1 MIGKPKDK
9 DWVWDRYWRFD
20 RIASCFDSAGSNYP
34 AEFEAEWSGLFREL
48 PRGAVI
54 LDLCTGNGAIA
65 RMAAK
70 FSKNSDKSFKIT
82 GVDRAGIDPDKFV
95 TSDGNDPAITY
106 LGGVSA
112 ERLPFEDAS
121 FDAVISQYGFEYTDH
136 DKTLAEISRV
146 LKPGGRGKLICHA
159 AEGAPAANGRVEV
172 KNITTVTN
180 DLDLF
185 RLAGKA
191 IAAAW
196 GSEKEGR
203 ELSSAEKQDMKAFG
217 AAMGG
222 LSDALE
228 KEPNNPFLQAAYGL
242 LQHTFKVREHFPL
255 ATLMEKIEDTR
266 AETQAHL
273 GRIRALLEASLTEDN
288 CRALKQALESYRF
301 GDVLW
306 TRFALDGGAKLV
318 GWNFEFS
325 RVAQ

>member
-1 MIGKPKDK
+1 MIGNPKGK

-34 AEFEAEWSGLFREL
+34 AEFKAEWNAFFKRL
-48 PRGAVI
+48 PKGAAI

-70 FSKNSDKSFKIT
+70 FSGKSSKSFKIT
-82 GVDRAGIDPDKFV
+82 GVDRAGIDPDKYV
-95 TSDGNDPAITY
+95 TSDRSDPAITY

-112 ERLPFEDAS
+112 ERLPFEDAA

-146 LKPGGRGKLICHA
+146 LKPGGRGKLVCHA

-172 KNITTVTN
+172 KTITTVTN
-180 DLDLF
+180 KLDLF

-196 GSEKEGR
+196 RSEKEGR

-217 AAMGG
+217 AAMHD
-222 LSDALE
+222 LSAALE
-228 KEPNNPFLQAAYGL
+228 KEPNNPFLQAAHGL
-242 LQHTFKVREHFPL
+242 LRHTFKVRDHFPL

-266 AETQAHL
+266 AETLAHL
-273 GRIRALLEASLTEDN
+273 GRIEALLEASLTEDD
-288 CRALKQALESYRF
+288 CRALKQMLESHRF
-301 GDVLW
+301 GDVLC
-306 TRFALDGGAKLV
+306 TRFALDGGAKLA
-318 GWNFEFS
+318 GWNFEF
-325 RVAQ
+325 RRLAN